1 MSKRQRA
8 ARSTKHQRPARPASV
23 ASRAPST
30 PQAGNGTSVA
40 EASPAAV
47 MTAPA
52 GTANGAEA
60 KAAPV
65 RPQGRGGARPSGLL
79 AARAANEYIY
89 VAQDLRRIGTFAA
102 AAAVIMIVVW
112 VLVDLAQVITL

>member
-23 ASRAPST
+23 ASRAPSS
-30 PQAGNGTSVA
+30 PQVGSGTSVA

-65 RPQGRGGARPSGLL
+65 RLQSRGGARPSGLL
-79 AARAANEYIY
+79 AARAANEYVY

-102 AAAVIMIVVW
+102 AVAVIMIVVW
-112 VLVDLAQVITL
+112 VLVDLAQVIKL